1 MDPAKLKVVE
11 LRAELTKRGLDSK
24 GNKPVL
30 VERLKQ
36 ALAEEKPGAAA
47 GKPGILTSSLFTFE
61 QRVRCFAAL
70 RDVYTYINDDR
81 AACPACNARLFRERR
96 I

>member
-11 LRAELTKRGLDSK
+11 LRAELSKRGLDSK

-36 ALAEEKPGAAA
+36 ALEEEKAA
-47 GKPGILTSSLFTFE
+47 GGGGEVTEATRELSLNPYVPFSVHVLLP
-61 QRVRCFAAL
+61 RG
-70 RDVYTYINDDR
+70 
-81 AACPACNARLFRERR
+81 
-96 I
+96 